1 MKTKKKENVPMK
13 LKKRDIKSYIEREKK
28 MIREGSIKMKTKK
41 KAIYK
46 HCTLLGINEKKMLQN
61 QWFVKIK
68 KKSPEQDQ
76 QREKQTKKKEK
87 R

>member
-1 MKTKKKENVPMK
+1 MK
-13 LKKRDIKSYIEREKK
+13 LKERHKSYIEREKIDTVRINK
-28 MIREGSIKMKTKK
+28 NETKK
-41 KAIYK
+41 KVIYK

>member
-1 MKTKKKENVPMK
+1 MN
-13 LKKRDIKSYIEREKK
+13 
-28 MIREGSIKMKTKK
+28 
-41 KAIYK
+41 
-46 HCTLLGINEKKMLQN
+46 KKMLQN

-76 QREKQTKKKEK
+76 QRGKQTKKKEK